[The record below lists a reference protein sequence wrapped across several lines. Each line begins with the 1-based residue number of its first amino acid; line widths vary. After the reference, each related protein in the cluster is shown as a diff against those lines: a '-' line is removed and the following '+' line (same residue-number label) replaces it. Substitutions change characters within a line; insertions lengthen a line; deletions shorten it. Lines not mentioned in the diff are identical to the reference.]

1 MMRRWLRVDIAAI
14 VLLIVACAVGYVL
27 LSNESSNR
35 VDALAKAN
43 ENTRVVACAN
53 AEFAS
58 GFNRY
63 LEGAANRTRQRIGT
77 PSELSTDKDGLAAT
91 MRIISLFAG
100 LVTDVE
106 PVCGPLP

>member
-14 VLLIVACAVGYVL
+14 VLLFVACAVGYML

-35 VDALAKAN
+35 VDALAHAN

-77 PSELSTDKDGLAAT
+77 PDELSTDRQGLKATESIIELFDGLS
-91 MRIISLFAG
+91 RS
-100 LVTDVE
+100 VE